1 MTYIKL
7 KNKKIAIIGGGI
19 RLICSLF
26 FANRYNV
33 SLYEK
38 SGNLGGHAITLRKKL
53 YDINNKKK
61 NIFFDIGFFSI

>member
-19 RLICSLF
+19 SGLSAAYFL
-26 FANRYNV
+26 ANKYNV

-61 NIFFDIGFFSI
+61 NIFLI